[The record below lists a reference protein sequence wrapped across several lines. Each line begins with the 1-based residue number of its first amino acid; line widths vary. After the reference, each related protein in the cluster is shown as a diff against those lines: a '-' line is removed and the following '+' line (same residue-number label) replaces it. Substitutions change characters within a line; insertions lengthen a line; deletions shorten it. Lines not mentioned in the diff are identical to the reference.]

1 MRSSHRSF
9 ASWRGCSRP
18 IRRKSCRSSSAT
30 WRRIASG
37 DSRAARWVGRAI
49 RRRRCCRMSASTS
62 VMSAATWC
70 PARRGS
76 SSFVASTRCAR
87 TWTAS
92 MRASSCC
99 GSGSRSDTGAP
110 PVKLRV
116 LARLL
121 QIQRVLLKYGLHDFV
136 RATHL
141 YAPLRFLFYLSPDT
155 WLNPNRN
162 APPAMRLRLALEELG
177 PIFVKFG
184 QAVSTRR
191 DLLPTDVADELAKL
205 QDRVPPFPGAMARAI
220 VERAYG
226 RPVSEAFSQFE
237 ETPLAAA
244 SIAQVH
250 AARLPDGR
258 EVVVKVL
265 RPDMREAIERDLAV
279 LYALAEL
286 AQTYWREGRRLRPRE
301 IVAEYEKTIID
312 ELDLMREAANASQLK
327 RNFAGSD
334 LLYVPEVYWDYC
346 RLDVMVMERIH
357 GIPISDMERLRAA
370 GTDIKALAENGVRI
384 FFTQVF
390 RHNFFHA
397 DMHPGNIFV
406 MVDDPL
412 RPRYAAVDFGI
423 VGTLDPR
430 DQHYLAENFLA
441 VFDRDY
447 RRVAQLHVESGWVPP
462 ATRIDEMESAVRTVC
477 EPIFDRPLEDI
488 SFGNILLR
496 LFEISRRFNMELQP
510 QLILLQ
516 KTLLNV
522 EGLGSELY
530 PQLDIWHTATPILRE
545 WMRERMGIRQL
556 VKNLRVQMPE
566 LLEAA
571 RVLPTILK
579 GALHRAQGGIVRMLV
594 ETPEV
599 AALRAEI
606 RRSNRRRDAFTVGAA
621 VLLAGLV
628 WLALDQGA
636 WPGWTL
642 AALGAGGLLVAHR
655 FL

>member
-1 MRSSHRSF
+1 
-9 ASWRGCSRP
+9 
-18 IRRKSCRSSSAT
+18 
-30 WRRIASG
+30 
-37 DSRAARWVGRAI
+37 
-49 RRRRCCRMSASTS
+49 
-62 VMSAATWC
+62 
-70 PARRGS
+70 
-76 SSFVASTRCAR
+76 
-87 TWTAS
+87 
-92 MRASSCC
+92 
-99 GSGSRSDTGAP
+99 
-110 PVKLRV
+110 VKLRV
-116 LARLL
+116 VARLL

-141 YAPLRFLFYLSPDT
+141 YAPLRFLFYLSPET
-155 WLNPNRN
+155 WLNPHRT
-162 APPAMRLRLALEELG
+162 ASPAVRLRLALEELG

-205 QDRVPPFPGAMARAI
+205 QDRVPPFPGAVARAI
-220 VERAYG
+220 VESAYG

-250 AARLPDGR
+250 AARLPDGK

-265 RPDMREAIERDLAV
+265 RPDMRELIERDLEV

-286 AQTYWREGRRLRPRE
+286 AHTYWREGRRLRPRE
-301 IVAEYEKTIID
+301 IVAEYEKTVID

-370 GTDIKALAENGVRI
+370 GTDIRVLAENGVRI

-406 MVDDPL
+406 MVDDPQ

-488 SFGNILLR
+488 SFGNILMR

-522 EGLGSELY
+522 EGLGRELY

-545 WMRERMGIRQL
+545 WMRERISVRQL
-556 VKNLRVQMPE
+556 LKGLRVQMPE

-571 RVLPTILK
+571 RVLPTIVK

-628 WLALDQGA
+628 WLALDHNA
-636 WPGWTL
+636 WPGWVL
-642 AALGAGGLLVAHR
+642 AALGAGGLLAAHR